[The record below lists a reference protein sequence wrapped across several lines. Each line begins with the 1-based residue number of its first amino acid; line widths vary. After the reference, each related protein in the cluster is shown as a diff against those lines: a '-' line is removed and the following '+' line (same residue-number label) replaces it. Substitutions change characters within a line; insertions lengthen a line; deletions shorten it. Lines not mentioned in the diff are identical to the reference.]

1 MYKIFIKNLEG
12 FEKIFTN
19 DERLNIA
26 KPLYLLKD
34 IGIFNRHKV
43 DNSIEYR
50 NLYEIMKKAE
60 ECKNS
65 TKYHSFGMF
74 LNELHLQHFEFHE
87 PACNDIKISDEML
100 EYQLSLLCQFMFPAY
115 YLN

>member
-12 FEKIFTN
+12 FEKIFNN

-34 IGIFNRHKV
+34 IEVFKRHMV
-43 DNSIEYR
+43 ENSMEYV
-50 NLYEIMKKAE
+50 NLYEIVKKAE

-74 LNELHLQHFEFHE
+74 LNELHLQCFEFQE
-87 PACNDIKISDEML
+87 PACNDLKISDEML
-100 EYQLSLLCQFMFPAY
+100 DYQLSLLHQFMFPAY